1 MPNSTPKI
9 LIISS
14 DTGGG
19 HRSAAAA
26 ISDGLDKFW
35 KGDSSVVKVIKAVEE
50 SHHITDKLVNFYNW
64 VLRHKQGWMK
74 YLYWAMNK
82 IRPETREFFHRRC
95 IGYVRDQFEKWCPH
109 IVVSVH
115 PLTQHILARILKELN
130 LSDQVPLVT
139 VVTDPCYGFW
149 KGWACDDVS
158 LYLVANDDAREQL
171 LDYGISPEKIKV
183 SGMPVDPKFHE
194 LDVRDAQNARRIYG
208 LDPDKFTVF
217 VNAGW
222 IGGGN
227 IPQIFR
233 ELVRGELDV
242 QAIFLAGK
250 NEELRMEAEQIAKEA
265 KFPVKVIGYSDEI
278 EKLMQSANVM
288 ISKLGGLTTFEA
300 LACRLPIIADA
311 TTPPMPQEAGTV
323 KMIERRGAGI
333 LLRRSIDIVPTI
345 QNLLIDNGDYSR
357 MKAATIGMTM
367 PDSTDQI
374 IKEINALLPHPF
386 MSLRSNPVE
395 PLTVT

>member
-1 MPNSTPKI
+1 
-9 LIISS
+9 
-14 DTGGG
+14 
-19 HRSAAAA
+19 
-26 ISDGLDKFW
+26 
-35 KGDSSVVKVIKAVEE
+35 
-50 SHHITDKLVNFYNW
+50 
-64 VLRHKQGWMK
+64 MK
-74 YLYWAMNK
+74 YLYWTVNK
-82 IRPETREFFHRRC
+82 IRPETREFFQKRC
-95 IGYVRDQFEKWCPH
+95 IGYVRNQFEKWCPH

-115 PLTQHILARILKELN
+115 PLTQHIFARILKELN
-130 LSDQVPLVT
+130 LTDQVPLVT

-158 LYLVANDDAREQL
+158 LYLVANDDARDQL
-171 LDYGISPEKIKV
+171 IDYGVSPEKIKV
-183 SGMPVDPKFHE
+183 SGMPVNPKFHE
-194 LDVRDAQNARRIYG
+194 VDEKDAQNARRIFG

-217 VNAGW
+217 LNAGW
-222 IGGGN
+222 VGGGN
-227 IPQIFR
+227 IPQIFK

-250 NEELRMEAEQIAKEA
+250 NEELRLEAEQIAKQA

-323 KMIERRGAGI
+323 SLIQRRGAGV
-333 LLRRSIDIVPTI
+333 LLHRPADIVPTI
-345 QNLLIDNGDYSR
+345 QNLLKDNGDYSR
-357 MKAATIGMTM
+357 MKAATSGLTM

-374 IKEINALLPHPF
+374 IREINALLPARF
-386 MSLRSNPVE
+386 TAERAAA
-395 PLTVT
+395 

>member
-1 MPNSTPKI
+1 MPQSTPKI

-19 HRSAAAA
+19 HRSAAPA
-26 ISDGLDKFW
+26 ISDGLEKFW
-35 KGDSSVVKVIKAVEE
+35 SGDSSVVRVIKAVEE
-50 SHHITDKLVNFYNW
+50 SHNVTGKLVDLYNW
-64 VLRHKQGWMK
+64 MLKNKQHWMK
-74 YLYWAMNK
+74 YLYWAVNK
-82 IRPETREFFHRRC
+82 IRPETREFFHKRC

-109 IVVSVH
+109 VVVSVH
-115 PLTQHILARILKELN
+115 PLTQHIFARILKELN

-149 KGWACDDVS
+149 KGWACEDVS
-158 LYLVANDDAREQL
+158 LYLVANEDARDQL
-171 LDYGISPEKIKV
+171 LDYGIAPEKIKV
-183 SGMPVDPKFHE
+183 SGMPVNPKFRE
-194 LDVRDAQNARRIYG
+194 VDEKDAQDARRVFG

-222 IGGGN
+222 VGGGN

-250 NEELRMEAEQIAKEA
+250 NEELRLEAEKLAKTA
-265 KFPVKVIGYSDEI
+265 KFPVKVIGYSEDI
-278 EKLMQSANVM
+278 EKLMHSANVM
-288 ISKLGGLTTFEA
+288 VSKLGGLTTFEA
-300 LACRLPIIADA
+300 LACRLPIIADL
-311 TTPPMPQEAGTV
+311 TTPPMPQEAGTSQLL
-323 KMIERRGAGI
+323 ERRGAGI
-333 LLRRSIDIVPTI
+333 LLKRSSDIVPTI
-345 QNLLIDNGDYSR
+345 QNLLSDNGEYSR

-367 PDSTDQI
+367 PNSTDQI

-386 MSLRSNPVE
+386 TTSRAAA
-395 PLTVT
+395 

>member
-1 MPNSTPKI
+1 MPHSTPKI

-19 HRSAAAA
+19 HRSAAHALVE
-26 ISDGLDKFW
+26 GVNKFW
-35 KGDSSVVKVIKAVEE
+35 EGRSVTVRVIKAVEE
-50 SHHITDKLVNFYNW
+50 SHRVTDKLVTVYNW
-64 VLRHKQGWMK
+64 VLCNKQHWMK
-74 YLYWAMNK
+74 YLYWGMNRF
-82 IRPETREFFHRRC
+82 RPETREFFHRRC
-95 IGYVRDQFEKWCPH
+95 LGYVRQQFEKWCPH

-115 PLTQHILARILKELN
+115 PLTQHIFARILKELK
-130 LSDQVPLVT
+130 LAEQIPLVT

-149 KGWACDDVS
+149 KGWACNDVS
-158 LYLVANDDAREQL
+158 LYLVANEDARRQL
-171 LDYGISPEKIKV
+171 IDYGILPEKIKI
-183 SGMPVDPKFHE
+183 SGMPVHPKFHE
-194 LDVRDAQNARRIYG
+194 VDEKDAQKARKAFG
-208 LDPDKFTVF
+208 LDAKKFTVF

-227 IPQIFR
+227 IPQIFK

-250 NEELRMEAEQIAKEA
+250 NEELKKEAEELAKTA
-265 KFPVKVIGYSDEI
+265 RFPVKVIGYSDEI

-323 KMIERRGAGI
+323 NLIAKCGAGI
-333 LLRRSIDIVPTI
+333 LLQKTVDIVPTI
-345 QNLLIDNGDYSR
+345 QNLLNDSAKYAE
-357 MKAATIGMTM
+357 MKAATIGLTV
-367 PDSTDQI
+367 PNSTEFIIREIAELLPAHTKI
-374 IKEINALLPHPF
+374 IKT
-386 MSLRSNPVE
+386 
-395 PLTVT
+395 PLHATA

>member
-1 MPNSTPKI
+1 MQPNTPKI

-19 HRSAAAA
+19 HRSAAKTIA
-26 ISDGLDKFW
+26 DGLEKFW
-35 KGDSSVVKVIKAVEE
+35 TGESAAVRTIKAVEE
-50 SHHITDKLVNFYNW
+50 SHHVTEKLVRGYNW
-64 VLRHKQGWMK
+64 VLQNKQHWMK
-74 YLYWAMNK
+74 YLYWVINK
-82 IRPETREFFHRRC
+82 IRPETRDFVYKRS
-95 IGYVRDQFEKWCPH
+95 IGYVGGQFEKWCPH

-115 PLTQHILARILKELN
+115 PLTQHIFARVLKELN
-130 LSDQVPLVT
+130 LIDQIPLVT
-139 VVTDPCYGFW
+139 IVTDPCYGFW

-158 LYLVANDDAREQL
+158 LYLVANDDAQRQL
-171 LDYGISPEKIKV
+171 IDYGISPEKIKI
-183 SGMPVDPKFHE
+183 SGMPVNPKFHE
-194 LDVRDAQNARRIYG
+194 VDEQDAQNARRIYG

-227 IPQIFR
+227 IPKIFK
-233 ELVRGELDV
+233 EFVRGELDV

-250 NEELRMEAEQIAKEA
+250 NEELRLEAERIAKTA

-278 EKLMQSANVM
+278 EKVMQSANIM

-311 TTPPMPQEAGTV
+311 TTAPMPQEAGTSRL
-323 KMIERRGAGI
+323 IETRGAGI
-333 LLRRSIDIVPTI
+333 LLKRSIDIVPTI
-345 QNLLIDNGDYSR
+345 QNLINDNGEYSR

-367 PDSTDQI
+367 PNSTEYI
-374 IKEINALLPHPF
+374 IREINALWPAAQAAAP
-386 MSLRSNPVE
+386 PVA
-395 PLTVT
+395 

>member
-1 MPNSTPKI
+1 MPQTTPKI

-26 ISDGLDKFW
+26 ISDGLEKFW
-35 KGDSSVVKVIKAVEE
+35 KGDSSVVRVIKAVEE
-50 SHHITDKLVNFYNW
+50 SHHVTDKLVNLYNW
-64 VLRHKQGWMK
+64 MLRNRQHWMK
-74 YLYWAMNK
+74 YLYWFVNK
-82 IRPETREFFHRRC
+82 IRPETREFFHKRC
-95 IGYVRDQFEKWCPH
+95 MGYVRDQFEKWCPH
-109 IVVSVH
+109 VVVSVH
-115 PLTQHILARILKELN
+115 PLTQHIFARILKELN

-149 KGWACDDVS
+149 KGWACEDVS
-158 LYLVANDDAREQL
+158 LYLVANDDARDQL
-171 LDYGISPEKIKV
+171 IDYGISPSKIKV
-183 SGMPVDPKFHE
+183 SGMPVNPKFRE
-194 LDVRDAQNARRIYG
+194 VDEKDAQDARRVYG

-222 IGGGN
+222 VGGGN

-250 NEELRMEAEQIAKEA
+250 NEELRLEAEQLAKTA

-278 EKLMQSANVM
+278 EKLMHSANIMV
-288 ISKLGGLTTFEA
+288 SKLGGLTTFEA
-300 LACRLPIIADA
+300 LACRLPIIADV
-311 TTPPMPQEAGTV
+311 TTPPMPQEAGTSELL
-323 KMIERRGAGI
+323 ERRGAGI
-333 LLRRSIDIVPTI
+333 LLKKSTDIVPTI
-345 QNLLIDNGDYSR
+345 QNLLADNNEYSR
-357 MKAATIGMTM
+357 MKAATVGMTM
-367 PDSTDQI
+367 PNSTEQI

-386 MSLRSNPVE
+386 TSSRAAA
-395 PLTVT
+395 

>member
-1 MPNSTPKI
+1 MQNTPKI

-19 HRSAAAA
+19 HRSAAQA
-26 ISDGLDKFW
+26 IAMGVQKFW
-35 KGDSSVVKVIKAVEE
+35 HGESVAVRVIKAVEE
-50 SHHITDKLVNFYNW
+50 SHHITEKLVNLYNW
-64 VLRHKQGWMK
+64 ILRNKQGWMK
-74 YLYWAMNK
+74 YLYWAVNK
-82 IRPETREFFHRRC
+82 IRPETREFFQRRC
-95 IGYVRDQFEKWCPH
+95 IGFCKDVFEKWCPH
-109 IVVSVH
+109 VVVSVH
-115 PLTQHILARILKELN
+115 PLTQHIFGRILRELN
-130 LSDQVPLVT
+130 LANQIPLVT

-158 LYLVANDDAREQL
+158 LYLVANEDAKQQL
-171 LDYGISPEKIKV
+171 VDYGVSEDKIKI
-183 SGMPVDPKFHE
+183 SGLPVHPKFCE
-194 LDVRDAQNARRIYG
+194 PDVADAQNARMAFG

-227 IPQIFR
+227 IPAIFK

-250 NEELRMEAEQIAKEA
+250 NEELRREAEQIALTA
-265 KFPVKVIGYSDEI
+265 KFPVKVIGYSDEV

-288 ISKLGGLTTFEA
+288 VSKLGGLTTFEA

-323 KMIERRGAGI
+323 KLIANGGAGI
-333 LLRRSIDIVPTI
+333 MLERSIDIVPAI
-345 QNLLIDNGDYSR
+345 RSLVGDSHKYR
-357 MKAATIGMTM
+357 QMKAATAALAAPNATEL
-367 PDSTDQI
+367 I
-374 IKEINALLPHPF
+374 IREITALLPE
-386 MSLRSNPVE
+386 R
-395 PLTVT
+395 TADAAAA

>member
-1 MPNSTPKI
+1 MPHNTPKI

-19 HRSAAAA
+19 HRSAAQALVE
-26 ISDGLDKFW
+26 GMHRFW
-35 KGDSSVVKVIKAVEE
+35 EGKSVTVRVIKAVEE
-50 SHHITDKLVNFYNW
+50 SHRVTDKLVNVYNW
-64 VLRHKQGWMK
+64 VLCHKQHWMK
-74 YLYWAMNK
+74 YVYWAMNRF
-82 IRPETREFFHRRC
+82 RPETREFVYRRC
-95 IGYVRDQFEKWCPH
+95 LGYVSQQFEKWCPH

-115 PLTQHILARILKELN
+115 PLTQHIFARILKELK
-130 LSDQVPLVT
+130 LAEQIPLVT

-149 KGWACDDVS
+149 RGWACNDVS
-158 LYLVANDDAREQL
+158 LYLVANEDARRQL
-171 LDYGISPEKIKV
+171 IDYGILPEKIKI
-183 SGMPVDPKFHE
+183 SGMPVHPKFCGINE
-194 LDVRDAQNARRIYG
+194 KDAQKARQAFG
-208 LDPDKFTVF
+208 LDAEKFTIF

-227 IPQIFR
+227 IPQIFK

-250 NEELRMEAEQIAKEA
+250 NNELKKEAEELAKTA
-265 KFPVKVIGYSDEI
+265 RFPVKVIGYSDEI

-323 KMIERRGAGI
+323 NLIARRGAGI
-333 LLRRSIDIVPTI
+333 LLQKAVDIVPTI
-345 QNLLIDNGDYSR
+345 QSLLNDSAKYAE
-357 MKAATIGMTM
+357 MKAATIGLTV
-367 PDSTDQI
+367 PNSTEFI
-374 IKEINALLPHPF
+374 IREIAELLPAHTKI
-386 MSLRSNPVE
+386 VKT
-395 PLTVT
+395 PLHAKA

>member
-26 ISDGLDKFW
+26 LVEGVKRFIESDSKAVR
-35 KGDSSVVKVIKAVEE
+35 VVKGIEE
-50 SHHITDKLVNFYNW
+50 SHHITEKLVNVYNW
-64 VLRHKQGWMK
+64 ILRNRQHWMK
-74 YLYWAMNK
+74 YLYWVVN
-82 IRPETREFFHRRC
+82 IIQPEKRQFMHRRC
-95 IGYVRDQFEKWCPH
+95 MAYFNDLIEKYVPN

-115 PLTQHILARILKELN
+115 PLTQHILAKVLKQLN
-130 LSDQVPLVT
+130 LTDTVPLVT

-158 LYLVANDDAREQL
+158 LYLVANEDAHRQL
-171 LDYGISPEKIKV
+171 VDYGISPSKIKI
-183 SGMPVDPKFHE
+183 SGMPVHPKFHE
-194 LDVRDAQNARRIYG
+194 INEKDAQIARTAFG
-208 LDPDKFTVF
+208 LEAEKFTIF

-222 IGGGN
+222 VGGGN

-250 NEELRMEAEQIAKEA
+250 NEELRLEAVELAKTA

-323 KMIERRGAGI
+323 SLIAKRGAGI
-333 LLRRSIDIVPTI
+333 LLEKASDIVPTI
-345 QNLLIDNGDYSR
+345 RLLLDDSKKYADMR
-357 MKAATIGMTM
+357 EATIGLAI
-367 PDSTDQI
+367 PNSTEQI
-374 IKEINALLPHPF
+374 IKEICALLT
-386 MSLRSNPVE
+386 LQAGETKEIQVE
-395 PLTVT
+395 TV